1 MLYVFKNIS
10 ILLYIISNDI
20 LSLINYV
27 KFIYYFILGYKMRNL
42 ADLNDFEVWELA
54 KIGRIDWSIR
64 HKLFSEKLKI
74 RIPREDY
81 NLDIGKKVN
90 PLDSTLFFKILNDI
104 YSVPVNPDDKN
115 FQKDQIIEEMKKS
128 V

>member
-1 MLYVFKNIS
+1 
-10 ILLYIISNDI
+10 
-20 LSLINYV
+20 
-27 KFIYYFILGYKMRNL
+27 MRNL

-64 HKLFSEKLKI
+64 HNVFVEKLEA
-74 RIPREDY
+74 RISREDY
-81 NLDIGKKVN
+81 NLDIGKKAI

-115 FQKDQIIEEMKKS
+115 FQKDQILEEMKKL

>member
-1 MLYVFKNIS
+1 
-10 ILLYIISNDI
+10 
-20 LSLINYV
+20 
-27 KFIYYFILGYKMRNL
+27 MRNL

-64 HKLFSEKLKI
+64 HNVFVEKLEA
-74 RIPREDY
+74 RISREDY
-81 NLDIGKKVN
+81 NLDIGKKAN

-115 FQKDQIIEEMKKS
+115 FQKDQILEEMKKL